1 MKLPDRENAYVP
13 RPKLTEYLLSQ
24 THPVGRLKAKFFRSL
39 GFDEG
44 NVALLE
50 QRLLAIARD
59 GEVAETTEF
68 KHGSKYVIGGELSA
82 PAGGS
87 ATIRTVWII
96 EPGDSQPRFVTAYP
110 A

>member
-24 THPVGRLKAKFFRSL
+24 THPIGRLKARFFRGL
-39 GFDEG
+39 GFDEE
-44 NVALLE
+44 NVSLLE

-59 GEVAETTEF
+59 CEVAETAQSE
-68 KHGSKYVIGGELSA
+68 HGSKYVIGGELPA

-87 ATIRTVWII
+87 ASIRTVWII